1 MTTGTTPETGK
12 GNYFTLRKV
21 TITPAVPKV
30 AEDIKITG
38 DIYLFGI
45 PFLALAWIT
54 AGITIPKAG
63 LDITNPVIL
72 VKGTAFGGHFSLD
85 VPGGVSRQ
93 GSCSVQIS
101 MYGGPTYQENE
112 PTNVLTIP
120 PFPSLATVPKIVFTV
135 SGTIANDFT
144 VGKPTVTGSL
154 LPGSQVNLSSQITNT
169 TDTDTAVTI
178 KLQVYNQG
186 NVLGITYNGNTV
198 TDATIGPVTIPAG
211 GAYSAAWV
219 YTEGPAAGS
228 RDVIIT
234 VLDSNGNTVG
244 AGTFNGLY
252 QITTS
257 NNTFTVGTPSLQ
269 SDAIENSQVN
279 LASLITNTGNV
290 AAAVTIQL
298 QVFNQ
303 GNILGVT
310 YNGNSVTKATIG
322 PVTIP
327 AGGAYS
333 AAWVYTEGPAAGSRD
348 VIITVLDSNGNTV
361 GAGTFNRLY
370 QVTAPTQTG
379 TGTFAVGMP
388 GVVGTLTPGSQVA
401 LVSTIRN
408 TTDTPA
414 TVTIQLQ
421 VFNQGNILG
430 ITYNGNS
437 VTKATIGPV
446 TIQAGALYSAEWIY
460 TEGPAAGS
468 RDAIITVLDSNG
480 NTVGTGTF
488 DGLYQ
493 VTKTQALTP
502 QMVVSPASI
511 VSGQSVT
518 WTFYNFTPGQSV
530 GVSLIGGGG
539 LNVTANALGS
549 GTGSFIVTE
558 TVGGPYGIQAQ
569 DSLGEYAMALFTVTV
584 PATPPPGGGT
594 GTVVPS
600 EPSHYADW
608 VTYTDGST
616 GWEDDASIQDE
627 LAEGGSVSEGGN
639 IVSYKGPYA
648 SGTTV
653 TL

>member
-1 MTTGTTPETGK
+1 M
-12 GNYFTLRKV
+12 
-21 TITPAVPKV
+21 
-30 AEDIKITG
+30 
-38 DIYLFGI
+38 
-45 PFLALAWIT
+45 
-54 AGITIPKAG
+54 
-63 LDITNPVIL
+63 
-72 VKGTAFGGHFSLD
+72 
-85 VPGGVSRQ
+85 
-93 GSCSVQIS
+93 
-101 MYGGPTYQENE
+101 
-112 PTNVLTIP
+112 
-120 PFPSLATVPKIVFTV
+120 
-135 SGTIANDFT
+135 
-144 VGKPTVTGSL
+144 
-154 LPGSQVNLSSQITNT
+154 
-169 TDTDTAVTI
+169 
-178 KLQVYNQG
+178 
-186 NVLGITYNGNTV
+186 
-198 TDATIGPVTIPAG
+198 
-211 GAYSAAWV
+211 
-219 YTEGPAAGS
+219 
-228 RDVIIT
+228 
-234 VLDSNGNTVG
+234 G

-446 TIQAGALYSAEWIY
+446 TIQPAGLLCGMDLHRGTSGRFTRCHNHSVGLQWEYGGDGHIRWFISGNQDPSID
-460 TEGPAAGS
+460 S
-468 RDAIITVLDSNG
+468 SNG
-480 NTVGTGTF
+480 GI
-488 DGLYQ
+488 
-493 VTKTQALTP
+493 P
-502 QMVVSPASI
+502 SI
-511 VSGQSVT
+511 HRIRTISNMD
-518 WTFYNFTPGQSV
+518 F
-530 GVSLIGGGG
+530 L
-539 LNVTANALGS
+539 
-549 GTGSFIVTE
+549 
-558 TVGGPYGIQAQ
+558 
-569 DSLGEYAMALFTVTV
+569 
-584 PATPPPGGGT
+584 
-594 GTVVPS
+594 
-600 EPSHYADW
+600 
-608 VTYTDGST
+608 
-616 GWEDDASIQDE
+616 
-627 LAEGGSVSEGGN
+627 
-639 IVSYKGPYA
+639 
-648 SGTTV
+648 
-653 TL
+653 